1 MEGYRVNFDLSRFD
15 ARSMLGICS
24 VGELT
29 RSGGWWAET
38 LPCQTLL
45 GVAGT
50 FAFSAILHL

>member
-1 MEGYRVNFDLSRFD
+1 MNFDLSRFD

>member
-1 MEGYRVNFDLSRFD
+1 MDFNLSRFG

-29 RSGGWWAET
+29 RSGGWRAEA
-38 LPCQTLL
+38 LACQTLL

-50 FAFSAILHL
+50 FAFSAMLHL

>member
-1 MEGYRVNFDLSRFD
+1 MGFDNVAIETSRGG

-29 RSGGWWAET
+29 RSSGWWVEVLA
-38 LPCQTLL
+38 CQTLL
-45 GVAGT
+45 GVVGT